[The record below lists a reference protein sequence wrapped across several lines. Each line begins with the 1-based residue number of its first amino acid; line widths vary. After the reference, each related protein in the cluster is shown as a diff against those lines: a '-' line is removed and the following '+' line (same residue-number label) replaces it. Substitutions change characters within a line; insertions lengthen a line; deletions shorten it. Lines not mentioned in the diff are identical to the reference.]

1 MKNQP
6 KHLLEITKPAI
17 PDRRHQKHK
26 RAKRTLTTGII
37 GSVLTVTLVLA
48 STTHFADKAGLVL
61 KYSHEVSD
69 ALIAEYVDE
78 VFQKANE
85 KLQRYGN
92 WRAEP
97 TIRTEH
103 QGGIA
108 AALLAIAGAKQAKG
122 YSTKKVL
129 KDYYDITKQ
138 FPDSPQAITALCKI
152 AILDEENGPK
162 YAEKFLREDTAE
174 IKVIQFYD
182 TIIKHYMTKL
192 DYVNVRKYVKL
203 FIDKFILTKDGLKL
217 MGRLISEI
225 GQIENY
231 EKLDKFFIQ
240 QAVSQNPNS
249 RICCAVFRYRALELF
264 GKKNFGRLEELT
276 QWICAEFPETKLA
289 TCAVAVQA
297 DSEYQQGNFVFALE
311 KFKPGLFAEQRP
323 ETAIIEDIE
332 GTLTLYN
339 ANTLQPQGI
348 DLGKVYE
355 TLAKYTHGLGHK
367 AIAKHC
373 YRQIAKAKSIS
384 QYQPVIKSEQE
395 LTETNNH

>member
-1 MKNQP
+1 MKNQY
-6 KHLLEITKPAI
+6 KHLQQITKPAF

-26 RAKRTLTTGII
+26 RTKRTLTTGII

-48 STTHFADKAGLVL
+48 STTHFADKAGLIL
-61 KYSHEVSD
+61 KHSYGVSD
-69 ALIAEYVDE
+69 SLMAEYADE
-78 VFQKANE
+78 VLQKANE
-85 KLQRYGN
+85 KLQQYGN
-92 WRAEP
+92 WRANS

-122 YSTKKVL
+122 YLAKDVL

-138 FPDSPQAITALCKI
+138 FPDSLQAITALCKI

-162 YAEKFLREDTAE
+162 YAAKFLGKNTPEA
-174 IKVIQFYD
+174 KVIQFYE

-192 DYVNVRKYVKL
+192 DYVNVRQYVEL
-203 FIDKFILTKDGLKL
+203 FIDKFILTKSGLKL

-231 EKLDKFFIQ
+231 EQLDKFFIQ

-249 RICCAVFRYRALELF
+249 QIYCAVFRHRALELS
-264 GKKNFGRLEELT
+264 GKKNFGQLEELAR
-276 QWICAEFPETKLA
+276 WICAEFPETKLA

-297 DSEYQQGNFVFALE
+297 DSEYRQNNFVSALE
-311 KFKPGLFAEQRP
+311 TFKPDLFAKQRS
-323 ETAIIEDIE
+323 EAAIIKGIDS
-332 GTLTLYN
+332 TLTLYN
-339 ANTLQPQGI
+339 ANTLRPQGI

-355 TLAKYTHGLGHK
+355 TLAKYAHGLGHN

-373 YRQIAKAKSIS
+373 YRQSAKAKSIS
-384 QYQPVIKSEQE
+384 QCQSVIKSEQE
-395 LTETNNH
+395 LAETNNH